1 MNCPNCSNTRI
12 ITEGG
17 VSKCSV
23 CMTKFVLTENGLK
36 IVEEGMSLLNE
47 VPTGQQ
53 TI

>member
-23 CMTKFVLTENGLK
+23 CFTKFVLTENGPK
-36 IVEEGMSLLNE
+36 VVEEGMSLLNE
-47 VPTGQQ
+47 VPTSTK